1 MNQLLRA
8 YSLFEKDVEY
18 VVQDGRVIIV
28 DQSTGRL
35 KYDSR
40 FSNGMHQAI
49 EAKEGVK
56 VGEDTQTVAAITYQ
70 NYFRMYKKLSGM
82 TGTAITEE
90 NEFFEIYNLVVS
102 VIPTN
107 VPVIRNDQ
115 QDYIYM
121 TKKEKYNA
129 IINDVAALRSE
140 GRPVLL
146 GTPDVEV
153 SEIMHRLLD
162 MRRIPHNLLNAKN
175 HAREAQIIKDAG
187 ESGTITIATNM
198 AGRGTDIKLG
208 AGVKDKGGLAIIGCE
223 RHDSRR
229 IDRQLRGRAGRQG
242 DPGSSRFYVS
252 LEDNLMRIFGSER
265 ISGIMDKFG
274 RNEGEPIAHP
284 WITKSIERAQ
294 KRVEMHKFLN
304 AKTYYPV

>member
-1 MNQLLRA
+1 MFVIPDLASEINEIERSDLTEKEKEEKTETLHNNYAEKSDKIHTINQLLRA
-8 YSLFEKDVEY
+8 YSLFERDIEY

-70 NYFRMYKKLSGM
+70 NYFRMYNKLSGM

-90 NEFFEIYNLVVS
+90 NEFFEVYGLTVS

-107 VPVIRNDQ
+107 VPVIRDDQ

-129 IINDVAALRSE
+129 VSYISFPRSTTE
-140 GRPVLL
+140 SL
-146 GTPDVEV
+146 
-153 SEIMHRLLD
+153 SMYF
-162 MRRIPHNLLNAKN
+162 HN
-175 HAREAQIIKDAG
+175 
-187 ESGTITIATNM
+187 S
-198 AGRGTDIKLG
+198 
-208 AGVKDKGGLAIIGCE
+208 
-223 RHDSRR
+223 
-229 IDRQLRGRAGRQG
+229 
-242 DPGSSRFYVS
+242 F
-252 LEDNLMRIFGSER
+252 
-265 ISGIMDKFG
+265 
-274 RNEGEPIAHP
+274 
-284 WITKSIERAQ
+284 
-294 KRVEMHKFLN
+294 
-304 AKTYYPV
+304 